1 MRKHNIR
8 DKERGVALLIA
19 LLALLLIS
27 AVGLGMVYMSNTETS
42 INANYKD
49 TQSAFFSMRGG
60 LEEMRDRMRSGSAGA
75 IALPTVMPGAAS
87 SILYLTNPSGGADPV
102 DPKTFGTNYF
112 DDEFCHESFVGS
124 GVAYV
129 APGTP
134 CPALGAPPGLS
145 VAPYVASV
153 SPYTNT
159 TSSLKYKWVRI
170 TLKQNGTF
178 PSAVVDTTQP
188 ASSPVCWNAATYQ
201 EVAVTSLGQ
210 PNCAAAA
217 NAGLYVEPVYL
228 VTSMAITP
236 LGSRRV
242 GQYEAA
248 ALNIAPPPSGLSL
261 DGPAPN
267 FGTPHSA
274 NGGINGQD
282 GSISASG
289 TVPPATPQ
297 GCVGNP
303 AVSVPAVGASS
314 SADAASIAG
323 QIFRPANFTGQ
334 GGATPSV
341 IDQGSD
347 AGGANV
353 LSQWSTP
360 TQLNSVVTMLADS
373 ADNSYSCGFGAGCS
387 GSYGTTANP
396 QITFIN
402 GNVNLGGGAGV
413 LVVTGTL
420 TINGAMQWDGLILVI
435 GQGSIVI
442 GGGGDGQIFGEVF
455 VAQTNGPGP
464 AYAQLATLGSPSFQ
478 WNGGGKATMNYN
490 SCWANIGNSLHYL
503 VVASREEMY

>member
-19 LLALLLIS
+19 ILALLLIS

-75 IALPTVMPGAAS
+75 ITLPNAMPGAAN
-87 SILYLTNPSGGADPV
+87 SIVYITNPSGGADPV
-102 DPKTFGTNYF
+102 DPKAFGNTYF
-112 DDEFCHESFVGS
+112 DDEFCHESFPGS
-124 GVAYV
+124 GVTYK

-134 CPALGAPPGLS
+134 CSAADAAPGAS
-145 VAPYVASV
+145 VPPYVASV

-159 TSSLKYKWVRI
+159 ASSLKYKWVRI
-170 TLKQNGTF
+170 TWKQNGTF
-178 PSAVVDTTQP
+178 PSALVDASQP
-188 ASSPVCWNAATYQ
+188 AASPVCWNVATYQ

-236 LGSRRV
+236 QGSRRV
-242 GQYEAA
+242 GQYETA
-248 ALNIAPPPSGLSL
+248 ALNIAPPPSGLAL

-274 NGGINGQD
+274 NGAINGQD

-303 AVSVPAVGASS
+303 LVTVPAVGTSS
-314 SADAASIAG
+314 AADAASVAG
-323 QIFRPANFTGQ
+323 QIFRPVNFSGQ
-334 GGATPSV
+334 GPTPSV
-341 IDQGSD
+341 IDQGP
-347 AGGANV
+347 AGANV

-360 TQLNSVVTMLADS
+360 TQLNSLVTMLSNS
-373 ADNSYSCGFGAGCS
+373 ADNTPTCGFGAGCT
-387 GSYGTTANP
+387 GSFGSVANP
-396 QITFIN
+396 QITFVN
-402 GNVNLGGGAGV
+402 GNVNLTGGAGV

-420 TINGAMQWDGLILVI
+420 NINGAMQWDGLILVI

-464 AYAQLATLGSPSFQ
+464 GYAQLATLGSPSFQ
-478 WNGGGKATMNYN
+478 WNGGGKATINYN